1 MYTVISR
8 QIVTPQPPACCALL
22 RWAALPLALA
32 LLCAGGAA
40 WAQTVTPLRVLERQ
54 LGISYDGV
62 VPVTAPIAPV
72 AQDGTPADTA
82 SMASAPDAATPAGA
96 QPAAQVPTAQ
106 APTAQDT
113 QDDTQQAKQRAK
125 LEAMRLLVSPGASP
139 ASPANASAA
148 NQLNQ
153 LNQPDASAQVS
164 PANAAFERQLAAIR
178 QALVDEALKGPTRV
192 LSTAWVDQDGRLH
205 EDTQVTN
212 GMQVRGVRVLNYVDG
227 DANTV
232 VARIATDQQQADT
245 PPVPGAPA
253 CPAPPDARW
262 AQHVSVLADLAPG
275 IRGEDMHYAVELLA
289 AWRAQWQQASQAQ
302 AVRWRQSV
310 HTPMQLSAYQEA
322 VQGGSEQA
330 QGDWQLR
337 QQLRP
342 APPMATPAVEA
353 PTDQVLDLNGAGAGA
368 ARSVS
373 YLNKT
378 PQPAKLTE
386 WQLDLTL
393 TKRGQSQVLWR
404 DSLRL
409 RWAVPELGLVPPSV
423 PPALIDHML
432 RASAQGV
439 QALNSLMAC
448 EPVQF
453 ALLSQDGG
461 DIVVGGGS
469 YNGLREGD
477 RLVLVNSRELPKRVL
492 HAGVA
497 NRMALAQVAQAGK
510 AQSTLRQV
518 AGPTLTPAPGSAWVA
533 MPY

>member
-8 QIVTPQPPACCALL
+8 QIVTPQQPVSRALV

-62 VPVTAPIAPV
+62 VPVTAPIA
-72 AQDGTPADTA
+72 QDGTPADRA
-82 SMASAPDAATPAGA
+82 NMGGAPDTATPADA
-96 QPAAQVPTAQ
+96 QPAAQTPTAQ
-106 APTAQDT
+106 TPAAQDT
-113 QDDTQQAKQRAK
+113 QEDTQQAKQRAK

-148 NQLNQ
+148 NQPN
-153 LNQPDASAQVS
+153 PPEASAQVS

-212 GMQVRGVRVLNYVDG
+212 GMQVRGVRVLNYVQG

-232 VARIATDQQQADT
+232 VARIATDQQQADM

-253 CPAPPDARW
+253 CPSPPDARW

-275 IRGEDMHYAVELLA
+275 IRGEDMHYATELLA
-289 AWRAQWQQASQAQ
+289 AWRAQWQQTSQAQ
-302 AVRWRQSV
+302 AVRWRHSV
-310 HTPMQLSAYQEA
+310 HTPVQLSAYQEA

-330 QGDWQLR
+330 MGDWQLR

-342 APPMATPAVEA
+342 APPMAARTVAAPTGPAVD
-353 PTDQVLDLNGAGAGA
+353 PNYPSA
-368 ARSVS
+368 AANASFS
-373 YLNKT
+373 NT
-378 PQPAKLTE
+378 APQPAKLTE
-386 WQLDLTL
+386 WQLDMTL
-393 TKRGQSQVLWR
+393 TKRGQSQVVWR

-409 RWAVPELGLVPPSV
+409 RWAVPELGLIPPSV
-423 PPALIDHML
+423 PQALIDHML
-432 RASAQGV
+432 QASAQGV

-477 RLVLVNSRELPKRVL
+477 RLVLVNSRELPKHVL

-518 AGPTLTPAPGSAWVA
+518 AGPPLTPAPGSAWVA